1 MDVVAQPAYFTILAR
16 NYLPAALALS
26 ESLRTHGDGT
36 PLAVLL
42 IDATAETELPETP
55 GVRWMHPGM
64 LELDERTVLELAMS
78 YDLVE
83 FATAIKPLVFR
94 ALLRE
99 HEQVAYLDPDTY
111 VVSPME
117 ELSPALT
124 EGAGIVL
131 TPHYLKPAP
140 ADSQFSDGH
149 LLHVGV
155 YNLGFC
161 AVDRRAG
168 DFLDWWWG
176 HLSTECLHDPI
187 AGLFVDQKWVDLG
200 SVYFDATALRHH
212 GYNVGLANL
221 HERPVGR
228 DDDGYLIT
236 GTDDRLRLFHFHA
249 FDPRRPDELSTRF
262 RTSHPDGFSTA
273 DLNTETEALTA
284 LCRDYAAVVLE
295 KEAEIGPQPDYI
307 YGTDS
312 SGRKITRRM
321 RHAYRVAALAEPGSV
336 PSPFIPAEAAEYE
349 RWRRSALPLTGRLM
363 ASDLAKGVRCAWP
376 EEYDNVKR
384 RLPGLT
390 SSIRGRLVEKGG
402 MWE

>member
-1 MDVVAQPAYFTILAR
+1 MDGMTQPAYCTILAR

-26 ESLRTHGDGT
+26 ESLRQHGDGT
-36 PLAVLL
+36 PLTIFLT
-42 IDATAETELPETP
+42 DATADTELPEVP
-55 GVRWMHPGM
+55 GVRWMHTGM
-64 LELDERTVLELAMS
+64 LDLDERTMLELAMS

-94 ALLRE
+94 SLLRE
-99 HEQVAYLDPDTY
+99 HEQVAYLDPDTS

-117 ELSPALT
+117 ELSPALD

-131 TPHYLKPAP
+131 TPHYLKPVP

-176 HLSTECLHDPI
+176 HLRTECLHDPI

-273 DLNTETEALTA
+273 DLNSETEALST
-284 LCRDYAAVVLE
+284 LCRNYAAVVLE
-295 KEAEIGPQPDYI
+295 KESEIGPQPDYV

-363 ASDLAKGVRCAWP
+363 ASDLAKGIRCAWP

-384 RLPGLT
+384 RLPGVT

>member
-1 MDVVAQPAYFTILAR
+1 MTQPACFTILAR

-26 ESLRTHGDGT
+26 ESLRRHGDGT
-36 PLAVLL
+36 PLSILL
-42 IDATAETELPETP
+42 TDVTADTELPEVP

-64 LELDERTVLELAMS
+64 LDLDERTMLELAMS

-94 ALLRE
+94 SLLRE

-117 ELSPALT
+117 ELGPALGS
-124 EGAGIVL
+124 GAGIVL
-131 TPHYLKPAP
+131 TPHYLQPVP
-140 ADSQFSDGH
+140 PNSHFSEGH

-168 DFLDWWWG
+168 DFLDWWWD
-176 HLSTECLHDPI
+176 HLSTECLFDPI

-200 SVYFDATALRHH
+200 SVYFDASPLRHH

-221 HERPVGR
+221 HERPVAR
-228 DDDGYLIT
+228 DAEGYYVA

-249 FDPRRPDELSTRF
+249 FDPRNPDELSTRF
-262 RTSHPDGFSTA
+262 RTSHPNGFNTS
-273 DLNTETEALTA
+273 DLGTEAEALAA
-284 LCRDYAAVVLE
+284 LCEEYAGVVLE
-295 KEAEIGPQPDYI
+295 KEREIGPQPPYI
-307 YGTDS
+307 YGSDS
-312 SGRKITRRM
+312 TGRKITRRL
-321 RHAYRVAALAEPGSV
+321 RHAYRVAALADPGAV
-336 PSPFIPAEAAEYE
+336 PSPFLPAEAEDYE
-349 RWRRSALPLTGRLM
+349 QWRRGARPLVGRLM
-363 ASDLAKGVRCAWP
+363 ASDVAKGIRCALP

-384 RLPGLT
+384 RLPGAT
-390 SSIRGRLVEKGG
+390 SSLRGRFIEKGG